1 MKQPRKILQ
10 KIPAVL
16 AFLAWINA
24 SQAMDLSLVK
34 FDGVPTLLQA
44 EGEIAAGDADKI
56 NQLLESGKIEGRIV
70 VFNSSGG
77 DIIESLQLGRFLHH
91 NHFTT
96 VVAPGF
102 ECLSA
107 CFFAFSGGEIREV
120 MPTGKLGVHQ
130 FYGGSPKFSSQS
142 ATQYITGE
150 LSRFLREVGISSE
163 AFDLALQ
170 TPPSSI
176 HIFTPIELS
185 QYKINNG
192 AAKADLADRMANKLG
207 ISKVEWQRRRAA
219 YLSADR
225 SMCSDLTSAALALCT
240 YALQRKFQI
249 EP

>member
-1 MKQPRKILQ
+1 MTLPRQILQ
-10 KIPAVL
+10 KIL
-16 AFLAWINA
+16 ASLAILAWATA
-24 SQAMDLSLVK
+24 SQAMELSLVK

-44 EGEIAAGDADKI
+44 EGEIAGGDSEKI
-56 NQLLESGKIEGRIV
+56 NRLLESGKIEERIV

-77 DIIESLQLGRFLHH
+77 DIIESLKLGRFLHY

-96 VVAPGF
+96 VVAPSF

-150 LSRFLREVGISSE
+150 LSSFLREVGISSA
-163 AFDLALQ
+163 AFDIALQ

-176 HIFTPIELS
+176 HIFTPRELS
-185 QYKINNG
+185 QFQINTG
-192 AAKADLADRMANKLG
+192 AAKANLADRMAIKLG